1 MGFRPSGSLKSRTFV
16 GLLTAQFL
24 AAFNDQAIHAA
35 AMFFAFHTKLL
46 NEKQAIS
53 LMPILF
59 YAPWAIFCTLAGW
72 CADRFSK
79 RHALV
84 FWKFAEIG
92 ICLIALSGFYWGSA
106 GYVKA
111 GPTLVLACVFLMGMH
126 STFFVPAK
134 YGVMPEILEPQLLS
148 RGNGA
153 LESLS
158 FLAVILG
165 TVCGGVLSFVFRGN
179 EVWIGVVLLALAV
192 IGAAASLTIETMP
205 AANPTRRFP
214 PYLYG
219 PLKDSIKSLLSVRP
233 LALAVVG
240 IAFFTFVVVYM
251 RATVYMLG
259 EAQSPRW
266 DEWRTSL
273 VVGATALGI
282 GLGSPLA
289 GWLSGRKIELG
300 LVPLGG
306 IGMAAAAA
314 IAAGTVHWVPGLV
327 ACIIIIGFFTGFYL
341 VPLYSLLQHRAPK
354 TSKGDAVAVSNFINV
369 TGAMAASLLFV
380 ILVNGFQ
387 KLGIAKPIP
396 FGEAKSGTLV
406 KIKYKEGRLKDYEVE
421 GLAPLPDIE
430 KRVVWAG
437 KGLPTKL
444 EPDDEP
450 LTVVEQRCVYR
461 GRTHCLLR
469 GVDAEDEKIFD
480 NSGLPGFL
488 FLGAAGITL
497 VILVILCCIMPDLAG
512 RGMWALRR
520 LRGPRVRGI
529 GSHHIPLSG
538 AMVLA
543 TNCRTRDDCR
553 YLRSATDRLCT
564 FVGPR
569 NGPKWNSIADAERA
583 HRALAAG
590 NVVVLTDGGLEL
602 LKHFQYET
610 PIAPAYIGRTA
621 TEVSI
626 YFGQCLPNQPDAEHI
641 ADAIRIVAIAE
652 DDYHVH

>member
-72 CADRFSK
+72 SADRFSK
-79 RHALV
+79 RHSLV

-92 ICLIALSGFYWGSA
+92 ICVVALVGFHWGSA
-106 GYVKA
+106 GHDKT
-111 GPTLVLACVFLMGMH
+111 GPIMVLGCVFLMGMH

-165 TVCGGVLSFVFRGN
+165 TVCGGVLSFVFRGS
-179 EVWIGVVLLALAV
+179 EIWIGVVLLALAV
-192 IGAAASLTIETMP
+192 VGAAASLTIETMP
-205 AANPTRRFP
+205 AANPSRLFP

-219 PLKDSIKSLLSVRP
+219 PLKDSIKSLLRVRP

-306 IGMAAAAA
+306 VGMIAAAA
-314 IAAGTVHWVPGLV
+314 IAAVTLHWVPALV
-327 ACIIIIGFFTGFYL
+327 ACIIVIGFFTGFYL

-354 TSKGDAVAVSNFINV
+354 SSKGDAVAVSNFINV

-380 ILVNGFQ
+380 MLVNGFQ
-387 KLGIAKPIP
+387 KLGYAIPIP
-396 FGEAKSGTLV
+396 FGEAKSGTLL
-406 KIKYKEGRLKDYEVE
+406 KIKYKEGRLKDYEIE
-421 GLAPLPDIE
+421 GLPPLPDVE
-430 KRVVWAG
+430 KRVIWGG

-444 EPDDEP
+444 GPDDERP
-450 LTVVEQRCVYR
+450 TVVEQRCVYR
-461 GRTHCLLR
+461 GWTHCLLR
-469 GVDAEDEKIFD
+469 AKDAEDEIIFD

-512 RGMWALRR
+512 RAMWALRQMG
-520 LRGPRVRGI
+520 GPRVRGI

-543 TNCRTRDDCR
+543 TNCQTQDDCR

-569 NGPKWNSIADAERA
+569 NGSKWNSISDAEQA
-583 HRALAAG
+583 HRALTAG
-590 NVVVLTDGGLEL
+590 RVVVLTDGGLDL
-602 LKHFQYET
+602 LKHVPFET

-621 TEVSI
+621 TEVCIS
-626 YFGQCLPNQPDAEHI
+626 FGQCLSNQPSAEQI
-641 ADAIRIVAIAE
+641 ADAIRDVAVAE